1 MRPERLVMEGF
12 APFRERTTV
21 DFSDLELFALTGP
34 TGAGKSSVIDAM
46 TFALYGCVPRYGKA
60 AVRPVVS
67 LGRAEAKVQLDF
79 EVEGRRYTVVRVVR
93 LNKQG
98 GAVQAEVRLET
109 GDGQVLAS
117 GPDETTA
124 AVERLVG
131 LEIDHFT
138 RSVVLPQGQF
148 AAFLHDPP
156 ARQQDLIKALLDM
169 GVLDVVRGLAGE
181 RAKAAKAAIESA
193 RALLEGLGDVT
204 ETAVEA
210 ARHRVEDLERMVET
224 VAASEAAIDES
235 QAVVVA
241 HRQEAAALEERARL
255 LEGVSIPAGIAELAE
270 SVADLDERIRLAD
283 EQLAQAR
290 EELDAAQ
297 TEAAG
302 LPSADTLNAAAQGH
316 ERLQAAA
323 AKVHS
328 IDLEALERQ
337 VADARAA
344 VDGAVAARD
353 RAVAEHEQ
361 ARSRHAA
368 HALVAGLCAGDPCPV
383 CEQPL
388 PEDPGEPPAGLDET
402 RRAVEAAEEQVSA
415 ARDRLQEAEAALA
428 EARATRAATVEAIED
443 LRADLAGLPSP
454 EELPQL
460 LAARRAADERLE
472 AAKAAAADRQAAVD
486 ELRRSRQE
494 LEEQEKEAWER
505 FASLRDRL
513 AVLEPPPAPRHDLAA
528 AWEGLVTWAEAK
540 RREVA
545 EQLLEAKAAAEDAA
559 EAVDKQRDELERML
573 ADAGV
578 GGAGSASARLAAAL
592 ATAKAELASVEEK
605 LEQRRNLEQTIAR
618 RREEEAV
625 ASELAKHLNAN
636 RFEAWVLSEA
646 LAALIDGANEL
657 IDDLTGGAYSLA
669 LDDRR
674 IEVVDHRNADER
686 RPVRSLSGG
695 ETFLVSLALALSLG
709 EHLSNLSEKGGARLD
724 AIFLDE
730 GFGSLDAETLET
742 VAAVVSELASRG
754 RMVGVVTHVKDLAEQ
769 MPVRF
774 EVRSGPGGSTVEKV
788 AV

>member
-224 VAASEAAIDES
+224 VASSEAAIDES

-241 HRQEAAALEERARL
+241 RRQEAAALEERARL

-283 EQLAQAR
+283 ERLAQAR

-302 LPSADTLNAAAQGH
+302 LPSADTLSAAAQGH

-368 HALVAGLCAGDPCPV
+368 HALVAGLCAASMPGV
-383 CEQPL
+383 RAAL

-454 EELPQL
+454 EELPRL

-754 RMVGVVTHVKDLAEQ
+754 RMVESSPT
-769 MPVRF
+769 
-774 EVRSGPGGSTVEKV
+774 
-788 AV
+788 